1 MTTIGLKRPGAITAG
16 DMLALVHERWMQQ
29 VTDYLTPALE
39 EQADFWA
46 RWGGARYLADQFR
59 DRFEL
64 ERDFVQTVLPML
76 PDETARSLETAR
88 AELERTRAELDAV
101 ARKREGRRP
110 TAALARR
117 FIEQLAMWCVEI
129 ELAMAHVAAEELPTA
144 ARRRLDHLWVADA
157 LMR

>member
-1 MTTIGLKRPGAITAG
+1 MTTTALKRPGAITAG

-29 VTDYLTPALE
+29 VTDNLTPALE
-39 EQADFWA
+39 EKADFWA

-59 DRFEL
+59 DRFDL

-76 PDETARSLETAR
+76 PEETARGLETAR
-88 AELERTRAELDAV
+88 AAVERTRGELNAA
-101 ARKREGRRP
+101 ARKRDGRQP

-129 ELAMAHVAAEELPTA
+129 ELAMANVAAEDLPPA